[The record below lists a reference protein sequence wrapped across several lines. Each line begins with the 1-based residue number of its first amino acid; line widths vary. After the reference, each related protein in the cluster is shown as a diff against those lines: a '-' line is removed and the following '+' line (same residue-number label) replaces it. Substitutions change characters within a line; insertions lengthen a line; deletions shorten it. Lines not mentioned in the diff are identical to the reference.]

1 VQEQQEVGTR
11 SEDPAGVPK
20 PSLARDI
27 ALYTLA
33 RLSMVV
39 VVAAALM
46 LVRVPGLVAL
56 AVSVVVVMPLSL
68 LVFGQ
73 LRRRVAAG
81 MAERAADRRAR
92 REELRAQLRGERVAD
107 AQ

>member
-1 VQEQQEVGTR
+1 
-11 SEDPAGVPK
+11 
-20 PSLARDI
+20 
-27 ALYTLA
+27 
-33 RLSMVV
+33 MVV